1 MRPIVDFVNNI
12 HMRRETLGELEQL
25 LMLAVA
31 RSGEQAYGAEI
42 QRDLED
48 SASRSLT
55 ISTIYVTL
63 VRLEK
68 KGLVRSRRAEP
79 TPVRGGKAKRLFELT
94 PDGVT
99 ALKESH
105 AVLER
110 MWKGVEG
117 LPEFRSL

>member
-1 MRPIVDFVNNI
+1 MG
-12 HMRRETLGELEQL
+12 RETLGELEQL

-48 SASRSLT
+48 SAGRSLT

-68 KGLVRSRRAEP
+68 KGLVRSRRADP

-94 PDGVT
+94 ADGVV

-105 AVLER
+105 TVLER
-110 MWKGVEG
+110 MWKGVST
-117 LPEFRSL
+117 LPEFRSP